1 MCLRRAITS
10 FPLEPEVLER
20 LCGAPIEL
28 RGHLVLTA
36 PRRQVALCDPRRRA
50 VADGG
55 KLVEA
60 PLGGVEGLF
69 GLFEPILLEKR
80 ATEHELGIADLVDH
94 VDAIAEELQGLA
106 RLLFGALDLARPQVN
121 LRERRDGAGRVGLA
135 AVLEEHLE
143 RLVQLLDR
151 LLGLA
156 EGEVDPAEV
165 VQDAPDGRAVR
176 DLLELRLRLLGVL
189 AGENPLPLA
198 LGDERRLEV
207 DTRDGAG
214 VVETFRELERALE
227 ILARGLEVALTPVA
241 ARAQPQDLG
250 PKAVAGKLRPL
261 GERQR
266 LVEEADRRLDARQLD
281 AAGAE
286 PEKNVGAVDVGEHR
300 LLRQRASPVQELDR
314 RLDLTGTHLHPRL
327 P

>member
-60 PLGGVEGLF
+60 LLGGVEGLF
-69 GLFEPILLEKR
+69 GLFEPPLLEER
-80 ATEHELGIADLVDH
+80 APEHELRVADLVNH
-94 VDAIAEELQGLA
+94 VDAIAEELQGLT
-106 RLLFGALDLARPQVN
+106 RLLFGALDLARAQMN
-121 LRERRDGAGRVGLA
+121 LRERRDGAGGVRLA

-151 LLGLA
+151 LLGLP
-156 EGEVDPAEV
+156 EGEVDAAEV
-165 VQDAPDGRAVR
+165 VEDAADGCAVG

-189 AGENPLPLA
+189 AGEHPLALA

-207 DTRDGAG
+207 HARDGARVIEALG
-214 VVETFRELERALE
+214 QLERALE
-227 ILARGLEVALTPVA
+227 ILTRGLEISLAPVTA
-241 ARAQPQDLG
+241 
-250 PKAVAGKLRPL
+250 
-261 GERQR
+261 
-266 LVEEADRRLDARQLD
+266 
-281 AAGAE
+281 
-286 PEKNVGAVDVGEHR
+286 
-300 LLRQRASPVQELDR
+300 
-314 RLDLTGTHLHPRL
+314 
-327 P
+327 